1 MNLCKIS
8 TAKSFS
14 FLVIDA
20 TLASDNPL
28 RFRCNLLERK
38 IIMTIDDKIRD
49 QKLQHNI
56 NREPTKKSEYLIG
69 EEILPPDQSRIVEQA
84 KLTYSRLVKNLEEQR
99 KNN

>member
-1 MNLCKIS
+1 MNLYKIS

-38 IIMTIDDKIRD
+38 IIMTIDDKLEIRNYNTISTEN
-49 QKLQHNI
+49 QPKSQNI
-56 NREPTKKSEYLIG
+56 L
-69 EEILPPDQSRIVEQA
+69 
-84 KLTYSRLVKNLEEQR
+84 
-99 KNN
+99 

>member
-1 MNLCKIS
+1 MSLYKIS

-38 IIMTIDDKIRD
+38 IIMTIDDKLEIRNYNTISTEN
-49 QKLQHNI
+49 QPKSQNI
-56 NREPTKKSEYLIG
+56 L
-69 EEILPPDQSRIVEQA
+69 
-84 KLTYSRLVKNLEEQR
+84 
-99 KNN
+99 